1 MSIKT
6 QAEVRH
12 VCLKITLT
20 RIVTNHNRMSSQLNF
35 CVSEINANLFKQLET
50 PGEGYTLD
58 VWDQLIRK

>member
-6 QAEVRH
+6 QAEVPH
-12 VCLKITLT
+12 VCLQITLT

-35 CVSEINANLFKQLET
+35 CVTEIKCKLKQLET